1 MIVNLRKFQYIT
13 IGRSKDTINPQSL
26 IINSNSI
33 ETTASVKVLDI
44 DMGNHLNFARFYN
57 L

>member
-13 IGRSKDTINPQSL
+13 IGRNKDTINPQSL

-33 ETTASVKVLDI
+33 ETTASVKVLGI
-44 DMGNHLNFARFYN
+44 EMGNHLNFARFYN

>member
-13 IGRSKDTINPQSL
+13 IERSKDTINPQSL

-33 ETTASVKVLDI
+33 ETTASVKVLCI